1 MATDAPAAVTGRI
14 IDADSHLYM
23 EPEVMAGIL
32 EPIGRDWVVDMI
44 ESFKNRDGFEAD
56 RERAKDDPWAVKG
69 LAAWGSA
76 DALGRVAVMDRM
88 GISRALAF
96 PNTLGRETW
105 LTSDAAWSVVRSYND
120 YSLQWTRDTGGRS
133 IGVCQLN
140 LTDIDRALAEAN
152 RVIAAGARAVCVSYA
167 TPPGGTSPANPVWDP
182 LYALLSEA
190 NVPLLA
196 HLGATGQ
203 FSGGPDSPMMLPRAL
218 WDSPTL
224 RSAFPDQPGAEE
236 RIGPIW
242 TIIAPIGMEV
252 VLTALVMGGVFERF
266 AALRF
271 GVIEFGAQ
279 WLGPIV
285 ERMDLHADLMA
296 KVGVG
301 LPLKPSE
308 YVRRNVRV
316 TPFWSEPIDV
326 YIDRYGLAE
335 TYMFSTDY
343 PHVEGGKDPV
353 GKFLG
358 RLERFGD
365 EALERFFVTNA
376 ELLLPSS

>member
-14 IDADSHLYM
+14 LDADSHLYM

-32 EPIGRDWVVDMI
+32 EPIGRDWVIDMI
-44 ESFKNRDGFEAD
+44 ESFKNHDGFAAD
-56 RERAKDDPWAVKG
+56 RERAMQDPWVVKG

-96 PNTLGRETW
+96 PNTLGREAW
-105 LTSDAAWSVVRSYND
+105 MTSDAAWSVLRSYND

-133 IGVCQLN
+133 VGVCQLN
-140 LTDIDRALAEAN
+140 LTDVDRALAEAS
-152 RVIAAGARAVCVSYA
+152 RVVEAGARAVCVSFA
-167 TPPGGTSPANPVWDP
+167 APPGGTSPANPVWDP
-182 LYALLSEA
+182 LYDLLSAA

-252 VLTALVMGGVFERF
+252 VLTAMVMGGVFERF
-266 AALRF
+266 PALRF
-271 GVIEFGAQ
+271 GIIEFGAQ

-285 ERMDLHADLMA
+285 ERMDLHAGLLA
-296 KVGVG
+296 KVGAG

-358 RLERFGD
+358 RLGRFGD
-365 EALERFFVTNA
+365 DLLERFFVGNA
-376 ELLLPSS
+376 ELLLP